1 MPFDCLLWC
10 VDENNDKCLAISDVL
25 NVPNVLDVLD
35 VSNNHKCL
43 EQLQMSEMSAN
54 VFYSRVS
61 NVSSEQHTADSAGL
75 PHHGSQDPAR
85 NTPAR
90 PRPPPPPAPPARGQ
104 PLRARP
110 APPHGPP
117 PTDAPAQTRSG
128 HKNSPQLI
136 FVFRLSWQTAG
147 VRVFLCA
154 AVDQAAAWRGLQV
167 YGAGAVVYGV
177 GALAQCVAW
186 GHWCSL

>member
-1 MPFDCLLWC
+1 MSQMSWMSWMSRIATNVF
-10 VDENNDKCLAISDVL
+10 NNYKCQR
-25 NVPNVLDVLD
+25 
-35 VSNNHKCL
+35 C
-43 EQLQMSEMSAN
+43 LQMSFTLESRMSLRNNTRRTALASPTTAAKIPPEIRPPA
-54 VFYSRVS
+54 SRFS
-61 NVSSEQHTADSAGL
+61 
-75 PHHGSQDPAR
+75 
-85 NTPAR
+85 
-90 PRPPPPPAPPARGQ
+90 PPPPAPPARGQ

-147 VRVFLCA
+147 VRAFLCA

-186 GHWCSL
+186 GH